1 MTTKLTLS
9 IDDKT
14 IKEIKDLF
22 QKKGISISKYV
33 EQSFLSELEK
43 IKKPK
48 KDIRKLIGAF
58 GNDDKKIDWKKIRL
72 EHLSKKHEL

>member
-14 IKEIKDLF
+14 VKEIKVLF

-33 EQSFLSELEK
+33 EQTFLSELEK
-43 IKKPK
+43 TNKPK

-58 GNDDKKIDWKKIRL
+58 GNDDKKIDWKKIKL
-72 EHLSKKHEL
+72 EHLLKKHEL

>member
-14 IKEIKDLF
+14 IKEIKILF

-43 IKKPK
+43 TKRSK
-48 KDIRKLIGAF
+48 KDVSKLIGAF
-58 GNDDKKIDWKKIRL
+58 GNDEKKIDWKKIKL
-72 EHLSKKHEL
+72 EYLIEKHEL